1 MKGIKIIYNNIIK
14 RLNEKNIDFDK
25 LKNLIYKIFNIEN
38 NKNFVI
44 KYKKNS
50 FENNIFINNNL
61 EFEEIKNSLGNELL
75 IIEIILIDD
84 EIFKLKSSNFQEDFF
99 LTEIKKILNDFNL
112 NNQNLIKNQTNS
124 IIEIINKNNNKNA
137 KKKYK

>member
-38 NKNFVI
+38 NKNFII

-50 FENNIFINNNL
+50 FENNIYINNNL
-61 EFEEIKNSLGNELL
+61 EFEEIKNSLGNEIL
-75 IIEIILIDD
+75 IIEIILIDE
-84 EIFKLKSSNFQEDFF
+84 EIFNLKSSNFQEDFF
-99 LTEIKKILNDFNL
+99 
-112 NNQNLIKNQTNS
+112 
-124 IIEIINKNNNKNA
+124 
-137 KKKYK
+137 

>member
-38 NKNFVI
+38 NKNFII

-50 FENNIFINNNL
+50 FENNIYINNNL
-61 EFEEIKNSLGNELL
+61 EFEEIKNSLGNEIL
-75 IIEIILIDD
+75 IIEIILID
-84 EIFKLKSSNFQEDFF
+84 E
-99 LTEIKKILNDFNL
+99 
-112 NNQNLIKNQTNS
+112 
-124 IIEIINKNNNKNA
+124 
-137 KKKYK
+137 